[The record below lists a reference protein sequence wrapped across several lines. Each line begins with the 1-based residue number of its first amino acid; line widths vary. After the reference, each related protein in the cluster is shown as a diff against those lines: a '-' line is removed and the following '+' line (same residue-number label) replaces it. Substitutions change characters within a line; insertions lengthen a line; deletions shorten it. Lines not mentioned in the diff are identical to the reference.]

1 MAESRP
7 VGGAPRSSGPFR
19 LLGRDDRGSAVLE
32 TAIAVPVLVVITA
45 VMLWAMGFGVT
56 SLALASQARDV
67 ARAIARGES
76 SEAAA
81 AGVAKGRPNAR
92 VLIREAGG
100 IVTVSVLEVVSIPLP
115 LFEGL
120 EMTITQDA
128 AARRE
133 TPATMEVP
141 DASG

>member
-1 MAESRP
+1 M
-7 VGGAPRSSGPFR
+7 
-19 LLGRDDRGSAVLE
+19 LE

-45 VMLWAMGFGVT
+45 MMLWAMGFGVT

-100 IVTVSVLEVVSIPLP
+100 IVTVSVLEVVSTPLP
-115 LFEGL
+115 LIEGL

-133 TPATMEVP
+133 ASATMEVP